1 MDSMDSH
8 ATWPTPVTV
17 NDRGFD
23 AAALRQLR
31 KAPSPA
37 GGDEAGRPHASSG
50 AEAGETNAAASE
62 SAGSH
67 ASAVTSTEAE
77 SGAAASSDGA
87 AADGPGGSAPAARKP
102 PVGERLVASLLL
114 VIPLVSALVIVLSGM
129 RFADTRNGLWLGV
142 IAVVLVAA
150 ALSWVAVLRRSFAK
164 AQGHL
169 AARLPGVIGY
179 GVGIVRELD
188 VESPFDENG
197 VSDTV
202 TAHLTVRVNP
212 AQGPAFTGTLD
223 AVYAVADAE
232 KLAVG
237 SHGPV
242 RYLRSDPENTVSI
255 ETRLPAEKVQQIYRA
270 AAMN

>member
-1 MDSMDSH
+1 MDPMDSH
-8 ATWPTPVTV
+8 ATWPAPVTV

-37 GGDEAGRPHASSG
+37 SGDEAGRPHASSST
-50 AEAGETNAAASE
+50 EAGETGVAAAE

-67 ASAVTSTEAE
+67 ESAVTSAEAG
-77 SGAAASSDGA
+77 SGAASSDGA

-212 AQGPAFTGTLD
+212 TQGPAFTGTLD

>member
-1 MDSMDSH
+1 MDPMDSH
-8 ATWPTPVTV
+8 ATWPAPVTV

-37 GGDEAGRPHASSG
+37 RGDEAGRPHASSG
-50 AEAGETNAAASE
+50 AVAGEADAAASGPGDAHE
-62 SAGSH
+62 GT
-67 ASAVTSTEAE
+67 VTSTEAE
-77 SGAAASSDGA
+77 SGAASSDGA
-87 AADGPGGSAPAARKP
+87 AVNGPGGDALAARKP

-212 AQGPAFTGTLD
+212 TQGPAFTGTLD

>member
-1 MDSMDSH
+1 MDPMDSH
-8 ATWPTPVTV
+8 ATWPAPVTV

-31 KAPSPA
+31 KAPSPTS
-37 GGDEAGRPHASSG
+37 GDEAGRHPASSG
-50 AEAGETNAAASE
+50 AAAGETEVVAAE
-62 SAGSH
+62 STGAH
-67 ASAVTSTEAE
+67 ERAVTLPETG
-77 SGAAASSDGA
+77 SGAAASDA
-87 AADGPGGSAPAARKP
+87 ATTDGPGGSGPAARKP

-142 IAVVLVAA
+142 VAVVLVAA

-212 AQGPAFTGTLD
+212 TQGPAFTGTLD

-232 KLAVG
+232 TLAVG

>member
-1 MDSMDSH
+1 MDSH
-8 ATWPTPVTV
+8 ATWPAPVTV

-31 KAPSPA
+31 RTPSSSDRDATEGAGAPSDAMAEMKDGTAPGSVDA
-37 GGDEAGRPHASSG
+37 AQSTAPSG
-50 AEAGETNAAASE
+50 AVAAEGTGA
-62 SAGSH
+62 
-67 ASAVTSTEAE
+67 TSSNTEA
-77 SGAAASSDGA
+77 APDGA
-87 AADGPGGSAPAARKP
+87 GDGAPAARKP

-150 ALSWVAVLRRSFAK
+150 ALSWVAVLRRSFTK

-179 GVGIVRELD
+179 GVGIIRELD

-212 AQGPAFTGTLD
+212 TQGPAFTGTLD

-232 KLAVG
+232 KLEVG
-237 SHGPV
+237 SHGLV

>member
-1 MDSMDSH
+1 MDPMDSH
-8 ATWPTPVTV
+8 ATWPAPVTV

-37 GGDEAGRPHASSG
+37 SGDGAGRPHASSDTVV
-50 AEAGETNAAASE
+50 GETDVAASE
-62 SAGSH
+62 SAGAH
-67 ASAVTSTEAE
+67 ESAVTSLEAG
-77 SGAAASSDGA
+77 SGAASSDGA
-87 AADGPGGSAPAARKP
+87 AADNPGDSAPAARKP

-179 GVGIVRELD
+179 GVGIIRELD

-212 AQGPAFTGTLD
+212 TQGPAFTGTLD

-232 KLAVG
+232 KLEVG
-237 SHGPV
+237 SHGLV

-255 ETRLPAEKVQQIYRA
+255 ETRLPAEKVQQIYRS

>member
-1 MDSMDSH
+1 M
-8 ATWPTPVTV
+8 
-17 NDRGFD
+17 
-23 AAALRQLR
+23 
-31 KAPSPA
+31 
-37 GGDEAGRPHASSG
+37 
-50 AEAGETNAAASE
+50 
-62 SAGSH
+62 
-67 ASAVTSTEAE
+67 
-77 SGAAASSDGA
+77 
-87 AADGPGGSAPAARKP
+87 
-102 PVGERLVASLLL
+102 
-114 VIPLVSALVIVLSGM
+114 
-129 RFADTRNGLWLGV
+129 
-142 IAVVLVAA
+142 VLVAA

-179 GVGIVRELD
+179 GVGIIRELD

-212 AQGPAFTGTLD
+212 TQGPAFTGTLD

-232 KLAVG
+232 TLAVG

>member
-1 MDSMDSH
+1 MDPMDSH
-8 ATWPTPVTV
+8 ATWPAPVTV

-37 GGDEAGRPHASSG
+37 SGDEAGRPHASSST
-50 AEAGETNAAASE
+50 EAGETGVAAAE

-67 ASAVTSTEAE
+67 ESAVTSAE
-77 SGAAASSDGA
+77 PGSGAASSDGA
-87 AADGPGGSAPAARKP
+87 AADGPGVSAPAAGKT
-102 PVGERLVASLLL
+102 PVGERLVASLL
-114 VIPLVSALVIVLSGM
+114 LVIVLSGM

-142 IAVVLVAA
+142 VAVVLVAA

-202 TAHLTVRVNP
+202 TARSSRWAPTARCATCARTRRTRSASKPACPRRRCSRSTVPPR
-212 AQGPAFTGTLD
+212 
-223 AVYAVADAE
+223 
-232 KLAVG
+232 
-237 SHGPV
+237 
-242 RYLRSDPENTVSI
+242 
-255 ETRLPAEKVQQIYRA
+255 
-270 AAMN
+270 